1 MEAEYMS
8 PQRQGFSLFEMLICI
23 SILSILLFISLPSM
37 SSMTSNQR
45 VSTQI
50 TQIRQAL
57 YLARSLAVTQGQ
69 IWKVCLMD
77 VTNSCVK
84 EGGKSLVVFRDDNND
99 HQLNSNE
106 TVKKT
111 SEIRG
116 VKIKLSASNRAY
128 MRFKI
133 TGESLESG
141 NFQVCSSDLSNPY
154 GRQVI
159 VYRSGRVRLSVDA
172 DNDGYHESS
181 NGTVNCD

>member
-1 MEAEYMS
+1 
-8 PQRQGFSLFEMLICI
+8 
-23 SILSILLFISLPSM
+23 
-37 SSMTSNQR
+37 MTSNQR

-77 VTNSCVK
+77 VSNSCVK
-84 EGGKSLVVFRDDNND
+84 ES
-99 HQLNSNE
+99 
-106 TVKKT
+106 
-111 SEIRG
+111 
-116 VKIKLSASNRAY
+116 
-128 MRFKI
+128 
-133 TGESLESG
+133 GESLESG

>member
-1 MEAEYMS
+1 MS

-23 SILSILLFISLPSM
+23 SILSILLFIPLPSM
-37 SSMTSNQR
+37 SSMTLNQR

-77 VTNSCVK
+77 VSNSCVK

-128 MRFKI
+128 VRFKI

-141 NFQVCSSDLSNPY
+141 NFQVCRMDSLKSH
-154 GRQVI
+154 GGKVI
-159 VYRSGRVRLSVDA
+159 IYRSGRIRVSMDQF
-172 DNDGYHESS
+172 S
-181 NGTVNCD
+181 NC

>member
-1 MEAEYMS
+1 MS

-69 IWKVCLMD
+69 VWKVCLMD
-77 VTNSCVK
+77 VSNSCVK

-111 SEIRG
+111 SETRG

-141 NFQVCSSDLSNPY
+141 NFQVCRMDSLKSH
-154 GRQVI
+154 GGKVI
-159 VYRSGRVRLSVDA
+159 IYRSGRIRVSMDQF
-172 DNDGYHESS
+172 S
-181 NGTVNCD
+181 NC

>member
-1 MEAEYMS
+1 MS

-37 SSMTSNQR
+37 SSMTSSQR

-77 VTNSCVK
+77 VSNSCVK

-99 HQLNSNE
+99 HRLNSNE
-106 TVKKT
+106 SVKKN
-111 SEIRG
+111 IRYNRRQNKTFG
-116 VKIKLSASNRAY
+116 V
-128 MRFKI
+128 
-133 TGESLESG
+133 
-141 NFQVCSSDLSNPY
+141 
-154 GRQVI
+154 
-159 VYRSGRVRLSVDA
+159 
-172 DNDGYHESS
+172 
-181 NGTVNCD
+181 

>member
-1 MEAEYMS
+1 MS

-37 SSMTSNQR
+37 TSMTSNQR

-69 IWKVCLMD
+69 VWKVCLLD
-77 VTNSCVK
+77 VSNSCVK

-116 VKIKLSASNRAY
+116 VKIKLSASNRTY

-133 TGESLESG
+133 TGESKESG
-141 NFQVCSSDLSNPY
+141 SFKVCLVDSMKIY
-154 GRQVI
+154 GGKVI
-159 VYRSGRVRLSVDA
+159 IYRSGRVRVSMDQF
-172 DNDGYHESS
+172 S
-181 NGTVNCD
+181 NC

>member
-1 MEAEYMS
+1 MS

-69 IWKVCLMD
+69 IWKVCLVD
-77 VTNSCVK
+77 VSNLCVK

-111 SEIRG
+111 SETRG

-141 NFQVCSSDLSNPY
+141 NFQVCRMDSLKSH
-154 GRQVI
+154 GGKVI
-159 VYRSGRVRLSVDA
+159 IYRSGRIRVSMDQF
-172 DNDGYHESS
+172 S
-181 NGTVNCD
+181 NC

>member
-1 MEAEYMS
+1 MS

-77 VTNSCVK
+77 VSNSCVK
-84 EGGKSLVVFRDDNND
+84 ES
-99 HQLNSNE
+99 
-106 TVKKT
+106 
-111 SEIRG
+111 
-116 VKIKLSASNRAY
+116 
-128 MRFKI
+128 
-133 TGESLESG
+133 GESLESG

-159 VYRSGRVRLSVDA
+159 VYRSGRVRLSVDT

>member
-1 MEAEYMS
+1 MS

-37 SSMTSNQR
+37 SSLTSNQR
-45 VSTQI
+45 VSAQI

-77 VTNSCVK
+77 VSNSCVK

-99 HQLNSNE
+99 HRLNSNE
-106 TVKKT
+106 SVKKT
-111 SEIRG
+111 SDITG
-116 VKIKLSASNRAY
+116 VKIKLSASNRTY

-159 VYRSGRVRLSVDA
+159 FYRSGRVRLSVDA